1 MLTSTTK
8 KIAFNMPSQ
17 SITLLAKICLLSFST
32 LSFSNTIMA
41 EEITIK
47 TTPIVI
53 NKILINPDI
62 GITDYHS
69 FDIKN
74 DPWWNQPTHPET
86 SVVYFRW
93 YWEELEPQ
101 KGQYNF
107 KLIDDTINQAAALDK
122 KIVIRFMT
130 MAGKNDTHYN
140 PSPNAGKKIL
150 GIPCWLKSKI
160 DENTI
165 DGICADDNSYIVD
178 YKNSILKKNL
188 QRFLM
193 AMGNRY
199 NNNEHLLRLDVGL
212 VGSWGEWNLA
222 THKEFHSTLGF
233 HGYTDKDLLIYP
245 KMLAQAFPNKTL
257 TMPIGSVDEN
267 ILGYTTKRHY
277 GWRAD
282 CLGDWEP
289 NWNHMENSYPDT
301 IKHTLGLGNTLNTYP
316 DKNFLSRWKEA
327 PVDFEICYT
336 MEDWAKKP
344 DIYTEEK
351 VKQTFDDA
359 LNMHISLLNLKSGYI
374 PQQYQPLLNDFLKK
388 VGYRFELNMVEITS
402 TLIAGSPII
411 INSSWKNTGVAPSY
425 NNYPVVW
432 RLRDQENNIVTYFDT
447 KNDIRRWIPANNHNE
462 TTPTYKLKNIF
473 TLPKNIIA
481 GNYFLDV
488 ALVTPN
494 THNGAIKLAI
504 EGMKQDKWHQINSI
518 YLMNSD

>member
-1 MLTSTTK
+1 MLTNTK
-8 KIAFNMPSQ
+8 KSITFKMPSQ
-17 SITLLAKICLLSFST
+17 SINLLAKICLLT
-32 LSFSNTIMA
+32 LTTLPLANVAVA
-41 EEITIK
+41 EEVTIR
-47 TTPIVI
+47 TTPIAI

-74 DPWWNQPTHPET
+74 DPWWNEPTHPET

-101 KGQYNF
+101 QGQYNF
-107 KLIDDTINQAAALDK
+107 KLIDDTINQAAALGK
-122 KIVIRFMT
+122 KTVIRFMT
-130 MAGKNDTHYN
+130 MAGKNDEHYN

-150 GIPCWLKSKI
+150 GIPCWLKTQI
-160 DENTI
+160 DDNTVS
-165 DGICADDNSYIVD
+165 DVCANDNSYIID
-178 YKNSILKKNL
+178 YKNPLFKKYL

-199 NNNEHLLRLDVGL
+199 NNNANLLRLDVGL

-222 THKEFHSTLGF
+222 THKEFHSTLGY
-233 HGYTDKDLLIYP
+233 HGYTDKDLRVYP
-245 KMLAQAFPNKTL
+245 EMLAKAFPNKTL
-257 TMPIGSVDEN
+257 TMIIGSVDEN
-267 ILGYTTKRHY
+267 ILGYTTKRNY

-301 IKHTLGLGNTLNTYP
+301 IKHTLGLGNILNTYP
-316 DKNFLSRWKEA
+316 DKNFLSRWKKA

-336 MEDWAKKP
+336 MEDWAKRP

-351 VKQTFDDA
+351 VKQTFDEA
-359 LNMHISLLNLKSGYI
+359 LNMHTSLLNLKSGFI
-374 PQQYQPLLNDFLKK
+374 PPQYQPLLNDFLKK
-388 VGYRFELNMVEITS
+388 VGYRFELSMVEITS
-402 TLIAGSPII
+402 DLIAGSPIL
-411 INSSWKNTGVAPSY
+411 INSRWKNTGVAPSY

-432 RLRDQENNIVTYFDT
+432 RLRDQDNNVVAYFET
-447 KNDIRRWIPANNHNE
+447 NNDIRNWLPANNQNE
-462 TTPTYKLKNIF
+462 TIPSYKLQNTF
-473 TLPKNIIA
+473 TLPNNINA

-494 THNGAIKLAI
+494 THNAVIKLGI
-504 EGMKQDKWHQINSI
+504 EGMKQDKWYQIKSI
-518 YLMNSD
+518 YLNCK